1 MVYTIKRQE
10 QTKQDNKER
19 RIVSMTKEQR
29 KEALIKLKNDP
40 EIWEKYKRENTMG
53 RMFYLCV
60 ALMNQDQVNRMIQVI
75 SEGRE

>member
-1 MVYTIKRQE
+1 
-10 QTKQDNKER
+10 
-19 RIVSMTKEQR
+19 MTKEQR
-29 KEALIKLKNDP
+29 KEALIKLKNNP
-40 EIWEKYKRENTMG
+40 EIWEKYIRENTMG